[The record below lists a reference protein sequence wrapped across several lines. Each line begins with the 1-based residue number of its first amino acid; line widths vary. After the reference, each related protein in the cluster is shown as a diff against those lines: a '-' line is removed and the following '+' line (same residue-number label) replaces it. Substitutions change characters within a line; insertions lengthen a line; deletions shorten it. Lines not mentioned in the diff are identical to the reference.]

1 MLDER
6 GEPDS
11 VIRVLVRDQDR
22 VHTSEIFADGRKSL
36 NDFPTA
42 QARVNQQPRSTGP
55 DERRVA
61 RAAARQYADLD
72 DKDSSRFRY
81 SYRLYQSFQT
91 ISSELFLAALLQWK
105 FP

>member
-1 MLDER
+1 MFNER
-6 GEPDS
+6 GESDG
-11 VIRVLVRDQDR
+11 VIRMLVGDQNR

-55 DERRVA
+55 DERRVP

-72 DKDSSRFRY
+72 DKESSRFRY

-91 ISSELFLAALLQWK
+91 ISSELFPASLLQWK

>member
-1 MLDER
+1 MFNER
-6 GEPDS
+6 GESDG
-11 VIRVLVRDQDR
+11 VIRMLVGDQNR
-22 VHTSEIFADGRKSL
+22 VHTSEIFTDSRKSL

-42 QARVNQQPRSTGP
+42 QARVNQQPCSTGP
-55 DERRVA
+55 DERRIA

-72 DKDSSRFRY
+72 DEESSRFRY

-91 ISSELFLAALLQWK
+91 ISLKLFPAALLEWK